1 MDLEIRYLLH
11 GQKQEYWNEKPLYI
25 MSNTDNNNLWFK
37 IAHQVLSENN
47 ESWRLINPQL
57 ADNVPQTKYTHLKL
71 ESFSPENFIKLLKE
85 IKEEKEKEEEAN
97 LIDGNKLS
105 SAERETLL
113 REIGK
118 DINNKDLWRLL
129 PLHENTNGD
138 LVSIKNFTYLENS
151 RYPLNPK
158 LKNIITLIKPNTKNP
173 NLSDLQTRWINV
185 WDSNSAMEVILN
197 QPNPSN
203 YTDLILNIWKS
214 NKDSEKFKQD
224 YEGKLKETSWLIL
237 KTGENIAPQNIIRLP
252 KELAKYTKIIAQ
264 LGSSYFSERYYSEED
279 LQLSNSE
286 SNSISKLFER
296 WYQEKV
302 IEILLSQESPSD
314 YIEIIIDVLQI
325 YCQKDNPNIPYQTLQ
340 YLRTKN
346 WLITENVNSIS
357 PAQVIDVSKFKIE
370 REATEILESSD
381 SDYVTV
387 EMLDSRIKHNET
399 VLKWLKQELFITGI
413 DALKI
418 VGESAGKLSD
428 YYLGEFNVSDFPL
441 EDALEVFEGIDL
453 DILPCW
459 SLIEQLGKA
468 HSNREDCKKYILPYL
483 LQRIDNDKLIK
494 LLNWISDYKGN
505 NEIAIALYNQYLQE
519 SITENPHN
527 FLQEILPNIL
537 LLNLANKWT
546 SPEKL
551 SDYKPNST
559 ADNFYIVNE
568 TQYKIIEEYLSTKID
583 EEKIEY
589 ENIDELQDYETQQD
603 EYELLSNY
611 FKNWNHVYPET
622 IGSFLC
628 LIMENNLRLKELAQ
642 EYLGNTSI
650 DIVLRALIPEKE
662 LINFLI
668 STKSLT
674 DNTIQLNSL
683 TRKKFQAERKKD
695 LSHLFE
701 LNYLTNEITILPVH
715 NPESKSKED
724 LHKLLKKSIQELVEF
739 YGCNQDIDK
748 FWANLTKP
756 EQLDIDVTRNII
768 LRSVQYIIER
778 LRVNKTNPKIGDVIE
793 QLIQAEYELEGCKQY
808 KQDYSSVSQKID
820 NLQEELAELLE
831 NDKEVA
837 SNVLEAVR
845 NEIMLN
851 GYSYT
856 SIPFEIFQN
865 ADDALVE
872 LEMMA
877 KDEPLP
883 QSLPENRFKFILKTE
898 NIISDFGK
906 QTNSAIVMMY
916 WGRPINCHR
925 HPLYRSNDYKKR
937 SFDRDLQKM
946 LSFNQ
951 SNKSHNFNAKNDD
964 GKSEIKVTGKFGL
977 GFKSVHLI
985 SKEPRILSHRL
996 AFTIFGG
1003 LLPSRNILGLVRT
1016 ELEIELQKYNPDF
1029 SDATIIKL
1037 PIDKNLNISSDN
1049 IINDFENLVS
1059 ILLIFA
1065 RQIKNCQFIRKNNY
1079 EENLYKEEQWKPQF
1093 FPNDIEQNIEIG
1105 QITINE
1111 HKANV
1116 ICIKLED
1123 NDLTSDSGHL
1133 LIAFHQ
1139 QQNQIKSSLTEDI
1152 PNIWVTAPT
1161 KEEEL
1166 QLNLIINAQFD
1177 VDTGRSNIRESKRNI
1192 EIAENL
1198 GKLLGKQLCKLFE
1211 QTQNDWDYFR
1221 SIFHLGNEI
1230 TIYQFWEFI
1239 WKELVISLLNKP
1251 ETGSYNLIR
1260 KVLLTQHKG
1269 MGYFLL
1275 NCPALPN
1282 GLSDQ
1287 YQCLVSVTEIKYIID
1302 GILAKYFNQVFEL
1315 IEVKNPFSKNV
1326 IINGKQWREFH
1337 KILDFNYPLPK
1348 LNAKPLLLI
1357 NILQHLIK
1365 NEEAKPEIANKIGKL
1380 INSDFLEEVKTNGK
1394 TEYEELIEWLQ
1405 KVKFLSQENSYQT
1418 TNELLNINSENK
1430 EEKLLSAF
1438 ATNKYLLSH
1447 EYNTNGLT
1455 FYLACCKNKFN
1466 EEHSQENNDIIYDWI
1481 KNISQQDESKRKT
1494 VIEYV
1499 LLLKI
1504 NYTDTDNKLKKEL
1517 IDKLSEF
1524 SWIKE
1529 NTQINIKDI
1538 VEKKEVLDNQEGDD
1552 DDSVINPEKAKEYGE
1567 MGEKKAVKYY
1577 SNYYEKVINCNDTH
1591 SDNANPGFDLKCIQ
1605 PKSPDTDLPNIKVE
1619 VKAIT
1624 DDRPYIRIT
1633 RTEWDFM
1640 IKNKDNYELF
1650 IYSHEHGKYV
1660 QSIRIKKAWLTI
1672 KKSLES
1678 LQEQKPSHRLYA
1690 SKKIES
1696 VIGLQQNSGG
1706 SDNDILIHWHRL
1718 FKDFNHEDIEKI

>member
-37 IAHQVLSENN
+37 IADQVLSKNN

-57 ADNVPQTKYTHLKL
+57 AVNVPPTKYTHLKL
-71 ESFSPENFIKLLKE
+71 ESFSSENVIKLLKE
-85 IKEEKEKEEEAN
+85 EGAN
-97 LIDGNKLS
+97 LIDANELS
-105 SAERETLL
+105 FSDRQTLL
-113 REIGK
+113 TEIGK

-173 NLSDLQTRWINV
+173 NLSDLQTRWINL
-185 WDSNSAMEVILN
+185 WDSNSAMKVILN

-214 NKDSEKFKQD
+214 NKESQEFKQQ
-224 YEGKLKETSWLIL
+224 YEERLKETFWLTL
-237 KTGENIAPQNIIRLP
+237 KTGKNIAPQNIIKLP
-252 KELAKYTKIIAQ
+252 NELAKYTRKIAE
-264 LGSSYFSERYYSEED
+264 LGSDYYCESYYSEED
-279 LQLSNSE
+279 LELSNYE
-286 SNSISKLFER
+286 SNSIYKLFER
-296 WYQEKV
+296 WDHNTV
-302 IEILLSQESPSD
+302 IDILSSQESPSD

-325 YCQKDNPNIPYQTLQ
+325 YCQKDNPNIPNQTLQ

-346 WLITENVNSIS
+346 WLITERGNSIS

-370 REATEILESSD
+370 REATEILKSSD
-381 SDYVTV
+381 SDYITV
-387 EMLDSRIKHNET
+387 EMLDSRIKQNET

-418 VGESAGKLSD
+418 VGKSAGELPD
-428 YYLGEFNVSDFPL
+428 YYLGEFNLSDFPL

-546 SPEKL
+546 SPETL

-559 ADNFYIVNE
+559 ADDFYIVNE
-568 TQYKIIEEYLSTKID
+568 PQYKIIEEYLSKKID
-583 EEKIEY
+583 EEEIEY
-589 ENIDELQDYETQQD
+589 HNIDELQDYETQQD
-603 EYELLSNY
+603 KYELLSNY

-628 LIMENNLRLKELAQ
+628 LIMGNNLKLKELAQ

-683 TRKKFQAERKKD
+683 TRKKFQAERKKE
-695 LSHLFE
+695 LSHLCE
-701 LNYLTNEITILPVH
+701 LNSLTNEITILPVH
-715 NPESKSKED
+715 NPESKNKEE
-724 LHKLLKKSIQELVEF
+724 LHQLLKKSIQELVEF

-778 LRVNKTNPKIGDVIE
+778 LRVNKTNPKIGDIIE

-808 KQDYSSVSQKID
+808 KQDYSFVSQKID
-820 NLQEELAELLE
+820 QLQEELAELLE

-837 SNVLEAVR
+837 SNILEAVR
-845 NEIMLN
+845 NEIALN
-851 GYSYT
+851 GYNYT

-865 ADDALVE
+865 ADDAVVE

-877 KDEPLP
+877 KDEPSP
-883 QSLPENRFKFILKTE
+883 QPLPENRFQFILKTE
-898 NIISDFGK
+898 NIISASGQK
-906 QTNSAIVMMY
+906 TNSAIVMMY

-937 SFDRDLQKM
+937 GFDRDLQKM

-951 SNKSHNFNAKNDD
+951 SNKSHNFNDKNDD

-1016 ELEIELQKYNPDF
+1016 ELEKELQKYNPDF

-1111 HKANV
+1111 HKTNV

-1161 KEEEL
+1161 KEKL
-1166 QLNLIINAQFD
+1166 QLNFIVNAQFD
-1177 VDTGRSNIRESKRNI
+1177 VDTGRSTIREFQRNT
-1192 EIAENL
+1192 EIAEKL
-1198 GKLLGKQLCKLFE
+1198 GKLLGKQLCILFE
-1211 QTQNDWDYFR
+1211 YSQNDWDYFR

-1251 ETGSYNLIR
+1251 ETGNYNLIR

-1269 MGYFLL
+1269 IGYFLL

-1287 YQCLVSVTEIKYIID
+1287 YQCLVSATEIKYIID

-1326 IINGKQWREFH
+1326 IINGKQWREFE

-1357 NILQHLIK
+1357 DILNHLIK
-1365 NEEAKPEIANKIGKL
+1365 NKEVKPEIANKIGKL
-1380 INSDFLEEVKTNGK
+1380 INSNFLEEVKTNGK
-1394 TEYEELIEWLQ
+1394 TEYEELIQWLQ
-1405 KVKFLSQENSYQT
+1405 KVEFLNQENNYEN
-1418 TNELLNINSENK
+1418 TNQLLNINSKDN

-1438 ATNKYLLSH
+1438 APNEHILSDKYD
-1447 EYNTNGLT
+1447 EYGLA
-1455 FYLACCKNKFN
+1455 FFLACRQEEEKLSKNIKVDLLTEWIENIAEDLDEKSKVIQYILTLKYGELKTDLVEELCGKF
-1466 EEHSQENNDIIYDWI
+1466 DWI
-1481 KNISQQDESKRKT
+1481 KNGTQIVNTTSIPETNTEIESLEGDEDDGIGNPKYGKT
-1494 VIEYV
+1494 GEEKAIEY
-1499 LLLKI
+1499 
-1504 NYTDTDNKLKKEL
+1504 
-1517 IDKLSEF
+1517 
-1524 SWIKE
+1524 
-1529 NTQINIKDI
+1529 
-1538 VEKKEVLDNQEGDD
+1538 
-1552 DDSVINPEKAKEYGE
+1552 
-1567 MGEKKAVKYY
+1567 YY
-1577 SNYYEKVINCNDTH
+1577 KYYEKVINCNDTH
-1591 SDNANPGFDLKCIQ
+1591 PENANPGFDLKCVQ

-1624 DDRPYIRIT
+1624 YDKPYIRIT

-1650 IYSHEHGKYV
+1650 IYSHEHGKSV
-1660 QSIRIKKAWLTI
+1660 QLIRIKKAWLTI

-1678 LQEQKPSHRLYA
+1678 LQDKQKQKLSYRLYG

-1696 VIGLQQNSGG
+1696 VIGLQQNSEG
-1706 SDNDILIHWHRL
+1706 SSNDILLHWHRL
-1718 FKDFNHEDIEKI
+1718 FRDFNDENIEKCYPKNNTFAKIKEENKT